1 MSRSIRRVVFSIVS
15 FGVGVFWV
23 MIPLSGQSQISSY
36 GKPSTAKGDWPH
48 YTADNNGT
56 RYSPLDQINASNFNT
71 LRVAWRFKT
80 DNLGPRP
87 EYKLEGTPIVI
98 GGNLYTTGGVR
109 RSVVSLDAAT
119 GELNWAHSLR
129 EGKRAAVSPRQL
141 SGRGVSYWT
150 DARGDDRVVY
160 VTTGYRLVELHA
172 KDGSLVTSFA
182 NGGILDLKVGVI
194 KGINTQIDLESGE
207 IGVHSTPT
215 IAGDIVIVGSSFR
228 EGATVTTHNN
238 TKGLVRAFDVRTGKQ
253 LWRFNTIPGPGE
265 YGSETWENDSWAV
278 NGNVGVWTQITV
290 DEELGL
296 VYLPVETPTSD
307 HYGGHRPGDNL
318 FAESLV
324 AVDLK
329 TGVRKW
335 HFQFVHHPL
344 WNLDISSAPLLG
356 DIVVD
361 GKPIKA
367 VAVPSKQNLL
377 YVFDR
382 VTGKPVWPIDE
393 RPVPPGDVPGEKY
406 SRTQPYPTKPPV
418 YARNFVNIPDDI
430 IDFTPELRAQALEQL
445 NRYKPGPL
453 FNPPILGSVNGLL
466 GSLNIGNAGG
476 GTNWPGGAYDPENH
490 IVFAPAS
497 NAGVGAYSLVPP
509 PAGFSDIRYV
519 RGVAGQPFQE
529 VFGPGDCC
537 AADSPRA
544 IAQASATEA
553 PPLPS
558 ALTAAPAPG
567 GGGGLTVNGLPIVKP
582 PYGVL
587 SALNLDRGE
596 LMWSVAHG
604 DTPDSVRNNPSLK
617 GLNIPK
623 TGQTGAVGLLVTKTL
638 AVMGDPQ
645 YTTING
651 RRGAMLR
658 AYDKMTGKEVGAVY
672 LPAPQSGSPMT
683 YSVDGRQYMVVA
695 VSGGNYSGEYIA
707 FKLP

>member
-1 MSRSIRRVVFSIVS
+1 
-15 FGVGVFWV
+15 
-23 MIPLSGQSQISSY
+23 
-36 GKPSTAKGDWPH
+36 
-48 YTADNNGT
+48 
-56 RYSPLDQINASNFNT
+56 
-71 LRVAWRFKT
+71 
-80 DNLGPRP
+80 
-87 EYKLEGTPIVI
+87 
-98 GGNLYTTGGVR
+98 
-109 RSVVSLDAAT
+109 
-119 GELNWAHSLR
+119 
-129 EGKRAAVSPRQL
+129 
-141 SGRGVSYWT
+141 
-150 DARGDDRVVY
+150 
-160 VTTGYRLVELHA
+160 
-172 KDGSLVTSFA
+172 
-182 NGGILDLKVGVI
+182 
-194 KGINTQIDLESGE
+194 
-207 IGVHSTPT
+207 
-215 IAGDIVIVGSSFR
+215 
-228 EGATVTTHNN
+228 
-238 TKGLVRAFDVRTGKQ
+238 
-253 LWRFNTIPGPGE
+253 
-265 YGSETWENDSWAV
+265 
-278 NGNVGVWTQITV
+278 VWTQISV

-344 WNLDISSAPLLG
+344 WNLDISSTPLLG

-361 GKPIKA
+361 GKPVKA

-382 VTGKPVWPIDE
+382 ATGKPVWPIEE
-393 RPVPPGDVPGEKY
+393 RSVPQGDVPGEKY

-445 NRYKPGPL
+445 KRYKPGPL
-453 FNPPILGSVNGLL
+453 FNPPILGNVNGLL

-476 GTNWPGGAYDPENH
+476 GTNWPGGGYDPETH

-497 NAGVGAYSLVPP
+497 NAGVGSYSLVPP
-509 PAGFSDIRYV
+509 PPGFSDIKYV

-544 IAQASATEA
+544 IAQAAAAEA

-587 SALNLDRGE
+587 SAINLDRGE

-604 DTPDSVRNNPSLK
+604 DTPDSIRNNPAIK

-638 AVMGDPQ
+638 VIMGDPQ
-645 YTTING
+645 YTTYNG

-658 AYDKMTGKEVGAVY
+658 AYDKMTGAEVGAIYV
-672 LPAPQSGSPMT
+672 PAPQSGSPMT
-683 YSVDGRQYMVVA
+683 YSVGGRQYIVVA
-695 VSGGNYSGEYIA
+695 VSGGNYSGEYVA
-707 FKLP
+707 FRLP